1 MTTVY
6 CGDTHRPV
14 SRIKMGEKLIV
25 TVIPNWNLK
34 AELGECLDSLY
45 RVSYFPHRVIV
56 VDNGSTDGSPEFV
69 ATKYPWV
76 HLITLPD
83 NRGYAAALNI
93 GIAQAME
100 WEASY
105 VLALNNDT
113 VVTTGSLTRL
123 AEVLN
128 SDNTIG
134 IAAPKVLY
142 FHQLKRIFSLGD
154 RIYRWLPLPVGF
166 GYKWPD
172 HPIFSRVLEFDYV
185 TGCAMMIR
193 TSIFEEVGLF
203 DESFFL
209 YYEDADF
216 CRRVR
221 ERGYRIVCVGDAVIY
236 HKASVSSSKNAL
248 YVQRIRARNR
258 VRFYRRYRHGPH
270 PWLTFAALAFI
281 DSCRA
286 ISYFLRG
293 KGYLV
298 KPYLQGLWEGWH
310 DPVV

>member
-1 MTTVY
+1 
-6 CGDTHRPV
+6 
-14 SRIKMGEKLIV
+14 MGEKLIV
-25 TVIPNWNLK
+25 AIVPNWNLK
-34 AELGECLDSLY
+34 AELAECLDSLY
-45 RVSYFPHRVIV
+45 QVSYFPLRVIV
-56 VDNGSTDGSPEFV
+56 VDNGSTDGSTEFV

-76 HLITLPD
+76 YLITLSE
-83 NRGYAAALNI
+83 NRGYAAALNA
-93 GIAQAME
+93 GIAQAMK

-113 VVTTGSLTRL
+113 VVTTEALTRL

-142 FHQLKRIFSLGD
+142 FHQPKRIFSLGD
-154 RIYRWLPLPVGF
+154 RIYRWMPVPIGF

-193 TSIFEEVGLF
+193 SSVLQEVGLF
-203 DESFFL
+203 DESFFV

-221 ERGYRIVCVGDAVIY
+221 ERGHRIVCVGDAIIY
-236 HKASVSSSKNAL
+236 HKASRSSNKNPL
-248 YVQRIRARNR
+248 HIQRIRARNR

-270 PWLTFAALAFI
+270 PWLTFATLAFVALHRSI
-281 DSCRA
+281 
-286 ISYFLRG
+286 FNLLGG

-298 KPYLQGLWEGWH
+298 KPYLQGLWEGLH
-310 DPVV
+310 ESV